1 MKHVFSLLAVLLS
14 LSACKTKDDC
24 GNSDGPVASTARSP
38 GSAPAGADAP
48 KPRWAVALHGGAGV
62 IPKDSAPAQ
71 VKAFESALS
80 GALEE
85 AVRLL
90 EAGRPALDV
99 VETVVRRLE
108 DDPNFNAGRGAVF
121 TATGAHEL
129 DSSIMDGRNL
139 ACGAVAGVKTVRN
152 PISLARMVM
161 EKTRHV
167 LLAADGAESFATEMG
182 VERVANSWFD
192 TDVRRSSFEAWKA
205 EQAAKTKAAGSGGGM
220 ASGTPE
226 SVRQAWNYGTVG
238 CVVRDSAGHLA
249 AATSTGGM
257 TGKRFGRVGDTPVVG
272 AGTYA
277 NDATCA
283 VSCTGTGEEFIRH
296 GVARDIHAQMAYRGT
311 SLGDALREIV
321 FQRLKPDDGGLIA
334 VDKDGRIAMEYNSEG
349 MFRAAADANGLRL
362 VKIWE

>member
-1 MKHVFSLLAVLLS
+1 MKHASALFVVLLG
-14 LSACKTKDDC
+14 LAACKTHSDG
-24 GNSDGPVASTARSP
+24 GNSARPSDASGSGAKTTSVAPS
-38 GSAPAGADAP
+38 AP
-48 KPRWAVALHGGAGV
+48 KPLWAVALHGGAGV
-62 IPKDSAPAQ
+62 IPKDSPPEA
-71 VKAFESALS
+71 VRAFETALS
-80 GALEE
+80 GALDE

-90 EAGRPALDV
+90 ESGKPALDV
-99 VETVVRRLE
+99 VEAVVRRLE
-108 DDPNFNAGRGAVF
+108 DEPVFNAGKGAVF
-121 TATGAHEL
+121 TAAGAHEL

-139 ACGAVAGVKTVRN
+139 ACGAVAGVKTVRH

-167 LLAADGAESFATEMG
+167 LLAADGAEAFATEMG

-192 TDVRRSSFEAWKA
+192 TEHRRASFEAWKA
-205 EQAAKTKAAGSGGGM
+205 EQAAKAKATGPGGGM
-220 ASGTPE
+220 AAGTTDAE
-226 SVRQAWNYGTVG
+226 RRSWNYGTVG
-238 CVVRDSAGHLA
+238 CVVRDREGHLA

-257 TGKRFGRVGDTPVVG
+257 TGKRFGRVGDSPVVG

-296 GVARDIHAQMAYRGT
+296 GVARDVHAQMAYRGT
-311 SLGDALREIV
+311 SVGDAMREIV
-321 FQRLKPDDGGLIA
+321 FKRLKPDDGGLIA
-334 VDKDGRIAMEYNSEG
+334 VDKDGRIAMEYNSDG